1 MSPITQWDFSVL
13 EALQGCRTPFL
24 DRFFA
29 AVTRLGDHGV
39 FWIVLAAA
47 LLCVPKT
54 RRLGLCVTAA
64 LLLNGLFCNL
74 LLKPLI
80 ARPRP
85 FVLREIA
92 LLIAAPKDFSFPSG
106 HTSAAFAA
114 ASALALCR
122 SRFAVPAG
130 VLAAVIAFS
139 RLYLFVHYPTDVLAG
154 LLLGCLC
161 GLLGW
166 LICRSALRA
175 RLCGKPSP

>member
-1 MSPITQWDFSVL
+1 MSPITQWDVSVL
-13 EALQGCRTPFL
+13 EALQGCRTPVF

-29 AVTRLGDHGV
+29 AVTHLGDHGV
-39 FWIVLAAA
+39 IWIALAAV
-47 LLCVPKT
+47 LLCIPKT
-54 RRLGLCVTAA
+54 RRLGLCVAAA

-85 FVLREIA
+85 FALREIA

-114 ASALALCR
+114 ASALALNR
-122 SRFAVPAG
+122 SRLAIPAG
-130 VLAAVIAFS
+130 ILAAIIAFS
-139 RLYLFVHYPTDVLAG
+139 RLYLYVHYPTDVLG
-154 LLLGCLC
+154 GILLGCLC
-161 GLLGW
+161 GLGGW

-175 RLCGKPSP
+175 DK